1 MPDATGR
8 LYLDLLK
15 RCLLNLIYEDPA
27 IRFTWDDADAS
38 TLVSFDR
45 DKRCG
50 GLDWPSQA
58 HTMIGLRRLDNIET
72 LVTNV
77 LTTGTP
83 GDLIEAGVWRGGA
96 TIFMRGVLKAHGVT
110 DRTVWVADA
119 FAKRF
124 PVTEREGA
132 SDRSFVSPGWPEI
145 QAVQSGAAAASE
157 SFLARSDALWAGTS
171 YEEVRERF
179 ARYGLLDDQVRFL
192 RGWFRTTL
200 PSAPIERLA
209 LLRLDADLYD
219 STYDTLTALYP
230 RVSVGGYVIID
241 DYNGVAECREAVHDF
256 LEATRTEAHLQ
267 PIDTDA
273 VYWLKRP

>member
-1 MPDATGR
+1 MPDATPTM
-8 LYLDLLK
+8 YLDLLK

-27 IRFTWDDADAS
+27 VRFTWDDSDES
-38 TLVSFDR
+38 TLDSFDR

-77 LTTGTP
+77 LATGTR

-132 SDRSFVSPGWPEI
+132 TARSFVSPGWPEI
-145 QAVQSGAAAASE
+145 RAVQSGAAVASE
-157 SFLARSDALWAGTS
+157 QFLARSDVLWAGTS

-192 RGWFRTTL
+192 RGWFRETL

-219 STYDTLTALYP
+219 STYDTLVTLYP
-230 RVSVGGYVIID
+230 RLSVGGYVIID
-241 DYNGVAECREAVHDF
+241 DYNAVLECREAVHDF
-256 LEATRTEAHLQ
+256 LAATQTEARLQ
-267 PIDTDA
+267 QIDTDA
-273 VYWLKRP
+273 VFWLKGP